1 MERIALESRLRACKN
16 VITLGVRT
24 NLSDY
29 EEWQLELIRNSDV
42 IYYPTA
48 FYADILDTVGKR
60 EGINVTEL
68 ARAHGITKSAVSQ
81 AVKKLERK
89 GLIERYRMPDNRK
102 EVLFRITTEGRV
114 AFEAHLDFHDQVEG
128 PFSKE
133 LASLSEDEARGITK
147 LMDLL
152 DRRAALV
159 RKLESDNEEE
169 VNSSES

>member
-1 MERIALESRLRACKN
+1 MIGKDKAYKLIQRLLWTIEDYVQMASTPKRYGTGTLYHRLEIHL
-16 VITLGVRT
+16 V
-24 NLSDY
+24 
-29 EEWQLELIRNSDV
+29 
-42 IYYPTA
+42 
-48 FYADILDTVGKR
+48 DTVGKR

-114 AFEAHLDFHDQVEG
+114 AFEAHLNFHVQVEG
-128 PFSKE
+128 PFIEE
-133 LASLSEDEARGITK
+133 LASLNEDEARGITK

-152 DRRAALV
+152 DRRAILV
-159 RKLESDNEEE
+159 RTLERDNQEET
-169 VNSSES
+169 NLSES